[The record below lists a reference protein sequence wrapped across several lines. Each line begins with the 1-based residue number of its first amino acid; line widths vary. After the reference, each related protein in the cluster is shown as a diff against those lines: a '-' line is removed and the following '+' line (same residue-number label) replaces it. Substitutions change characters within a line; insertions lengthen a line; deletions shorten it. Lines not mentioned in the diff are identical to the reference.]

1 MAWHGVGCAAA
12 ARKHDDGE
20 QRKAGAWSHGHAV
33 RFVVA
38 EHSPQRA
45 LGRPAFGYGQPRS
58 MQLLPRPARTPLSF
72 CDWTLCACQYAPCSC
87 TYNACR
93 WTHART
99 TVRVSSTAQV
109 PGALLIWRLGT
120 RGARRDGHVFHGG
133 WLLKLFSEF
142 RLSARRFALPGR
154 IDRPGFAFRFFSTN
168 ELPGCL
174 GP

>member
-1 MAWHGVGCAAA
+1 MMASNEKPGPGHMGTRWAHRSRTRRRARSRSCA
-12 ARKHDDGE
+12 
-20 QRKAGAWSHGHAV
+20 
-33 RFVVA
+33 
-38 EHSPQRA
+38 
-45 LGRPAFGYGQPRS
+45 RPAFGYGQPRS

-154 IDRPGFAFRFFSTN
+154 IDRPGFAFRFFSTKRTAW
-168 ELPGCL
+168 LPGTMSL
-174 GP
+174 LAA